1 MSPYQQRQLAQLT
14 TGSEYAACRGKR
26 GAPEGSLCECGMRK
40 RETVAHVVLECPL
53 YAQQRRAVGTAM
65 RGHIGAIARE
75 HEYPLTKEE
84 ALQWVIDNE
93 SPGWVLDS
101 ESTASSLGALREA
114 VLDMHREV
122 RKVRYSASK
131 AAPADRRA
139 KRL

>member
-1 MSPYQQRQLAQLT
+1 
-14 TGSEYAACRGKR
+14 
-26 GAPEGSLCECGMRK
+26 
-40 RETVAHVVLECPL
+40 
-53 YAQQRRAVGTAM
+53 M

-75 HEYPLTKEE
+75 HEYTLTQEE

>member
-1 MSPYQQRQLAQLT
+1 MPPVPLGHYLRP
-14 TGSEYAACRGKR
+14 SERHPPEE
-26 GAPEGSLCECGMRK
+26 APEI
-40 RETVAHVVLECPL
+40 LECPL

-75 HEYPLTKEE
+75 HEYTLTQEE

-122 RKVRYSASK
+122 REVRYSASK